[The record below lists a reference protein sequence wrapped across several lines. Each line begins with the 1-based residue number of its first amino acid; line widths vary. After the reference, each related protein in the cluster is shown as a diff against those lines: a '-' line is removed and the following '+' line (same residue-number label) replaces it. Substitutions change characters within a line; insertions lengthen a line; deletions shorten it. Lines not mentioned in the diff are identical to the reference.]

1 MHRRTLDKHI
11 HFTKKGEF
19 TYLKNENTIL
29 CSEDLARELIPKH
42 FLSNF
47 PYKDEWFK
55 TLTEILEKENYAYFR
70 RIAIQVGDTVIE
82 TDILRIEIKQE
93 LIEEVPDH
101 IQEEIFQKLINN
113 LKEDKYASS
122 SY

>member
-1 MHRRTLDKHI
+1 MYRKTLNKQI

-19 TYLKNENTIL
+19 TYLKNENVIL

-47 PYKDEWFK
+47 PYKDEWFEI
-55 TLTEILEKENYAYFR
+55 LTEILEKENYAYFHK
-70 RIAIQVGDTVIE
+70 IFIQVGETVLE
-82 TDILRIEIKQE
+82 TDILEINIKQD
-93 LIEEVPDH
+93 LIEEVPDY
-101 IQEEIFQKLINN
+101 IQEEIFQKLINK
-113 LKEDKYASS
+113 LKEGSHASS